1 LNHQRPGR
9 QHLLASKLALQGPLC
24 DRRDQFQI
32 ERHGFADALYLLQQR
47 QRCTEDGSERAEAL
61 EQRFGD
67 RLGVAPGDQP
77 EQQQFEQL
85 VVGEGCIAMLTEAV
99 AQALAVVLFLVK
111 RGGEAG
117 LLRQGC
123 RLGGLF
129 REKGPFVIKRSSIQ
143 GREAGSVEAAWR
155 KRENL
160 AAVGSNP
167 DRVFVLRRKRA
178 IARYRSPAVRQNLHM
193 RPTEI
198 DHRLDRED
206 HAFPQFGAFVRA
218 TIV

>member
-1 LNHQRPGR
+1 MNHQRPGR

-47 QRCTEDGSERAEAL
+47 QRCTEDGSVRAEAL
-61 EQRFGD
+61 EQRLGD

-77 EQQQFEQL
+77 VRQQFEQL
-85 VVGEGCIAMLTEAV
+85 VIGEGCIAMLTEAV
-99 AQALAVVLFLVK
+99 AQALAVPVVVLFLAK

-129 REKGPFVIKRSSIQ
+129 REKGAFVACI
-143 GREAGSVEAAWR
+143 AGGE
-155 KRENL
+155 
-160 AAVGSNP
+160 G
-167 DRVFVLRRKRA
+167 
-178 IARYRSPAVRQNLHM
+178 
-193 RPTEI
+193 
-198 DHRLDRED
+198 
-206 HAFPQFGAFVRA
+206 QFGVVGMRNRTLRHQALIGSRA
-218 TIV
+218 GGRVGRGRLAKA